1 MTIECITTETGQNCN
16 FDLVIPNQNYIEL
29 ISTPSGDFYF
39 SNIITPTDIL
49 LTFFFFIFVVIF
61 IIKTILKLFLPKLV
75 YLKSKN
81 YD

>member
-1 MTIECITTETGQNCN
+1 MTIECITTETGQNCS
-16 FDLVIPNQNYIEL
+16 FDLIAPVPDYIEI

-39 SNIITPTDIL
+39 SNIITTTDIL
-49 LTFFFFIFVVIF
+49 ISFIFIIFLIIF
-61 IIKTILKLFLPKLV
+61 IIKTIFKLFLPKLT